1 MPSSEAMG
9 GHTLRSQG
17 PWPGLGTLRSSSGKE
32 SLLLALATGF
42 WPKLIES
49 GTEVEGGDAAS
60 SECGQW
66 TPRRKWLGLC
76 PFSLTHLQLL

>member
-49 GTEVEGGDAAS
+49 GTEVGGAMQQAQNVAS
-60 SECGQW
+60 GPQGGSGWACA
-66 TPRRKWLGLC
+66 L
-76 PFSLTHLQLL
+76 SL